1 MGLKYNLRKFSL
13 VQVLLWSANCTRNV
27 QPSFDKAEL
36 VDSQSAD
43 LNCTCVFRTVQ
54 NQRFD
59 FQFYKL

>member
-13 VQVLLWSANCTRNV
+13 VQVLFWSANCARNV
-27 QPSFDKAEL
+27 PTFEKAEL
-36 VDSQSAD
+36 VDSQLAD